1 MGKHCIQ
8 MDVHMTALLA
18 AISAGIVAILATIA
32 VERMGG
38 LLGGVFA
45 SIPTTIVPAAIG
57 FYFAQEGF
65 VLALLAVPYGMLV
78 NALFLYMWRIIPPR
92 IPIVNF
98 GLRLTTMIASSLS
111 VWAFF
116 AFASILLQRIHSSL
130 WLSGLVICTQLA
142 LGYWACTHNPPAP
155 KGGKKVG
162 WGTLALRGVLAGC
175 AIGVSI
181 LLSSFG
187 ALAGIASVFPAIFLT
202 TMVSIWISQGEAVQG
217 GAVGPMMLGS
227 SSVSVFA
234 LLAIVIFPVFG
245 PFVGSIISWILAVLC
260 TSVPSAIWLGRT

>member
-1 MGKHCIQ
+1 
-8 MDVHMTALLA
+8 MTAILA
-18 AISAGIVAILATIA
+18 AIAAGVVAILATVA

-57 FYFAQEGF
+57 FYFAQDGF
-65 VLALLAVPYGMLV
+65 VPALLAVPYGMLV
-78 NALFLYMWRIIPPR
+78 NALFLYMWRILPAR
-92 IPIVNF
+92 ISISNF
-98 GLRLTTMIASSLS
+98 GLRLAVMIVLSLS
-111 VWAFF
+111 VWAIF
-116 AFASILLQRIHSSL
+116 AFGSIFVQQYYSSL
-130 WLSGLVICTQLA
+130 WLSGIVICIQIG
-142 LGYWACTHNPPAP
+142 LGYWACMNNPPAP

-162 WGTLALRGVLAGC
+162 WGTLAMRGVLAGC
-175 AIGVSI
+175 AIGISI

-234 LLAIVIFPVFG
+234 LLAIILFPILG
-245 PFVGSIISWILAVLC
+245 PFVGSITGWFLSVLC
-260 TSVPSAIWLGRT
+260 TSVPSAIWLNRTPST

>member
-1 MGKHCIQ
+1 
-8 MDVHMTALLA
+8 MTALLA
-18 AISAGIVAILATIA
+18 AISAGLVAILATIA

-57 FYFAQEGF
+57 FYFAQDGF
-65 VLALLAVPYGMLV
+65 VSALLAVPYGMLV
-78 NALFLYMWRIIPPR
+78 NALFLYMWRVLPPR
-92 IPIVNF
+92 ISIVNF
-98 GLRLTTMIASSLS
+98 GYRLTVMIVLSLS

-116 AFASILLQRIHSSL
+116 AFGSIFLQSIYSSL
-130 WLSGLVICTQLA
+130 WLSGLIICVQLG
-142 LGYWACTHNPPAP
+142 LGYWACIHNPPAP

-162 WGTLALRGVLAGC
+162 WGTLAMRGVLAGS

-202 TMVSIWISQGEAVQG
+202 TMVSVWISQGESVQG

-234 LLAIVIFPVFG
+234 LLAIILFPIFG
-245 PFVGSIISWILAVLC
+245 PFGGSVVSWVLAVLC
-260 TSVPSAIWLGRT
+260 TSVPSAIWLNRR